1 MNDTEVRVTGFGGQ
15 GVVLLAYVIG
25 RATAINAGRHST
37 MIQSFGPEARGSTCS
52 ATLVIS
58 DREVLYPYIR
68 RPDVLVVMSNEAYEK
83 YHDELKPGG
92 ILVYENSLVHP
103 EPRPGDHAYGVPSTR
118 IAEGMGRPIVQN
130 MVMLGFVTA
139 ATRVTSR
146 EIMREAVKGSVP
158 SGTEEVN
165 LEAFDA
171 GWKHF
176 EAEYGEVHAESAAE
190 AKVAATTAAAGAGRR
205 APREG

>member
-103 EPRPGDHAYGVPSTR
+103 EPRPGDLLAVPATGAYTLGLGSTYNGVP
-118 IAEGMGRPIVQN
+118 RPAV
-130 MVMLGFVTA
+130 VLVADGEA
-139 ATRVTSR
+139 AVIRRR
-146 EIMREAVKGSVP
+146 ETV
-158 SGTEEVN
+158 EE
-165 LEAFDA
+165 LLRYE
-171 GWKHF
+171 
-176 EAEYGEVHAESAAE
+176 
-190 AKVAATTAAAGAGRR
+190 T
-205 APREG
+205 